1 MYRVSVTEVLSGN
14 TIAVWPQWT
23 VSGMKGSLVRVNGLS
38 APPADSA
45 RSIVANRK
53 LMFLVSGCD
62 VFIKRVY
69 GIVDGVLVCDVY
81 YSGRDVAGQLPEYA
95 VEKDSLSSAVNG

>member
-1 MYRVSVTEVLSGN
+1 
-14 TIAVWPQWT
+14 
-23 VSGMKGSLVRVNGLS
+23 
-38 APPADSA
+38 
-45 RSIVANRK
+45 
-53 LMFLVSGCD
+53 MFLVSGCD

-81 YSGRDVAGQLPEYA
+81 YSGRDVADQLPEYA